1 MQHLDSPIQLE
12 ITARRLSELQ
22 HECDEITVIERR
34 RNRPRC
40 MLSMCLT
47 CSRYNSYIAPMTLLC
62 VNDNNL

>member
-40 MLSMCLT
+40 MLSV
-47 CSRYNSYIAPMTLLC
+47 S
-62 VNDNNL
+62 NLFTIQLIYRSDDIIVRTRQ